1 MKALRVRCS
10 ACSEVQGLIDNF
22 HRRFFQFAAKNDG
35 WDESLENHRDGV
47 ADHMG
52 FRMAELPRAVR

>member
-1 MKALRVRCS
+1 M
-10 ACSEVQGLIDNF
+10 IDNF
-22 HRRFFQFAAKNDG
+22 RRRFFQFAAKNDG
-35 WDESLENHRDGV
+35 WAESLQNHRDGV